1 MPLVDILSTLIVVVI
16 LVWAINTYV
25 PAPGTIR
32 NAANVVLGLLIVGM
46 VLWLINSYVP
56 MAGSIKA
63 ILNIVVVLA
72 TIVQVLRAFGLWG
85 RVVAMWNDLKMRR
98 TTAHAEAPAEPRE
111 PQQSRTPPPATP
123 TPTSSSTQLVVKS

>member
-1 MPLVDILSTLIVVVI
+1 MPLVDILSTLIVVGI
-16 LVWAINTYV
+16 LVWAVNTYV
-25 PAPGTIR
+25 PTPGTMR

-72 TIVQVLRAFGLWG
+72 TIVQVLRAFGLWNRIVASWHEFRARRLTAAAERPVE
-85 RVVAMWNDLKMRR
+85 RVEPKNPPAAPT
-98 TTAHAEAPAEPRE
+98 TTAI
-111 PQQSRTPPPATP
+111 
-123 TPTSSSTQLVVKS
+123 VKT